1 MIPFKNNIKQSTFSF
16 KVIVVCLLL
25 SGSLVSPGFASSYCY
40 ITNLD
45 GTVLEDDGDCT
56 GSLIIDNTVTSIGND
71 AFLNNSA
78 LTSVTIP
85 DSVTSIGTY
94 AFYDNRALTSVIIG
108 NSVRSIGEGAFGGNT
123 ALTSVTIP
131 DSVITIGVGAFYE
144 NTALTSVI
152 IGNSVTSIG
161 THAFYENTAL
171 TSVIIGNSVT
181 SIGTHAF
188 YENTALTSVTI
199 PDSVT
204 SIGTYAF
211 YENTALTSVIIGNS
225 VRSIGEGAF
234 AHNPALTSVRFLG
247 NAPAV
252 GTDGFLDV
260 ASGATANIRYNATGF
275 DVVAGFWNRL
285 IVVLGSAPAGDSGS
299 DSSPTTKTITPV
311 VLKVAD
317 SITNMKNKT
326 YLSKKSMKSKL
337 RENNL
342 FKYSASDS
350 FKYQVFKSSKKSCG
364 MRGNYVMRYKN
375 SKTCDLYITRTNAK
389 GISNKYWVKIN
400 YLK

>member
-1 MIPFKNNIKQSTFSF
+1 MISFKNDRKKSTLSF

-25 SGSLVSPGFASSYCY
+25 SGSLVSPGFANGVT
-40 ITNLD
+40 I
-45 GTVLEDDGDCT
+45 VDCT
-56 GSLIIDNTVTSIGND
+56 TGSFTINSNVVTGNTSCAGEAIIPN
-71 AFLNNSA
+71 
-78 LTSVTIP
+78 
-85 DSVTSIGTY
+85 SVTSIGAS
-94 AFYDNRALTSVIIG
+94 AFFQN
-108 NSVRSIGEGAFGGNT
+108 
-123 ALTSVTIP
+123 P
-131 DSVITIGVGAFYE
+131 Q

-161 THAFYENTAL
+161 DYAFDGNTALTSVTIPDSVISIGNSAFHNNTAL

-181 SIGTHAF
+181 SIGNYAF
-188 YENTALTSVTI
+188 YGNILLTSVTI

-204 SIGTYAF
+204 SIGD
-211 YENTALTSVIIGNS
+211 
-225 VRSIGEGAF
+225 GAF
-234 AHNPALTSVRFLG
+234 ESNRALTSVRFLG

-260 ASGATANIRYNATGF
+260 ASGATANVAYNATGYPASGE
-275 DVVAGFWNRL
+275 VWNGL
-285 IVVLGSAPAGDSGS
+285 IVVYGSAPAGDSGS
-299 DSSPTTKTITPV
+299 DSSPTTKSITPV
-311 VLKVAD
+311 AVKVAD

-326 YLSKKSMKSKL
+326 YISKYSMKTKL

-364 MRGNYVMRYKN
+364 MRGNYVMRYEN

-400 YLK
+400 YSK